1 MKNDFF
7 SVPTNVAVL
16 SSQTWTGTKSGLAT
30 INLKEKF
37 RKIAVVVNVLQTT
50 QNLIISRCCFA
61 AEGKE
66 MYKAQPLFCLLK
78 LLFRGVTVADPFL
91 S

>member
-16 SSQTWTGTKSGLAT
+16 SSQPKSGLAT

-66 MYKAQPLFCLLK
+66 MYKDL
-78 LLFRGVTVADPFL
+78 
-91 S
+91 